1 VGGFARLRLLLDTH
15 IWLWSLSEPRRIGRR
30 VLVQLK
36 DEANEL
42 WLSPISTYEALTL
55 YHKGRFEIDGDLSE
69 WLARAT
75 AGTHEAPLTHEIA
88 LVARQLS
95 MHQDPAD
102 RILAATA
109 EVLDL
114 TLVTADERLLGLGT
128 IRTMANR

>member
-1 VGGFARLRLLLDTH
+1 MRLLLDTH
-15 IWLWSLSEPRRIGRR
+15 IWLWTLSDPKRIGRR
-30 VLVQLK
+30 VLQQLK
-36 DEANEL
+36 EEANEL

-55 YHKGRFEIDGDLSE
+55 HHKGRFEIDGNLTE

-75 AGTHEAPLTHEIA
+75 AGTREAPLTHEIA
-88 LVARQLS
+88 LVARRLPL
-95 MHQDPAD
+95 HQDPAD

>member
-1 VGGFARLRLLLDTH
+1 LKLLLDTH

-36 DEANEL
+36 DQDNEL

-55 YHKGRFEIDGDLSE
+55 FYKGRFEIEEDLSE

-75 AGTHEAPLTHEIA
+75 AGTREAPLTHEIA
-88 LVARQLS
+88 LIARQLQ

-114 TLVTADERLLGLGT
+114 TLVTADQRLLGLGT

>member
-1 VGGFARLRLLLDTH
+1 LRLLLDTH

-36 DEANEL
+36 DQENEL
-42 WLSPISTYEALTL
+42 WLSPMSTYEALTL
-55 YHKGRFEIDGDLSE
+55 HYKGRFEIDGDLST

-75 AGTHEAPLTHEIA
+75 AGTREAPLTHEIA
-88 LVARQLS
+88 LVARQLQ

-128 IRTMANR
+128 IRALGNR

>member
-1 VGGFARLRLLLDTH
+1 LRLLLDTH
-15 IWLWSLSEPRRIGRR
+15 IWLWSLSDPNRIGRG
-30 VLVQLK
+30 VLTRLR
-36 DEANEL
+36 DRENEL

-55 YHKGRFEIDGDLSE
+55 HQKRRFEIDGDLE
-69 WLARAT
+69 DWLARAT
-75 AGTHEAPLTHEIA
+75 AGIREAPVTHEIA
-88 LVARQLS
+88 FVARQLP

>member
-1 VGGFARLRLLLDTH
+1 LRLLLDTH
-15 IWLWSLSEPRRIGRR
+15 IWLWTLSDPKRLGRR
-30 VLVQLK
+30 VLQQLK

-42 WLSPISTYEALTL
+42 WLSPMSTYEALTL
-55 YHKGRFEIDGDLSE
+55 YYKRRFEIDGNLAE

-75 AGTHEAPLTHEIA
+75 AGTREAPLTHEIA
-88 LVARQLS
+88 LLARQLPL
-95 MHQDPAD
+95 HQDPAD

-128 IRTMANR
+128 IRTIANR

>member
-1 VGGFARLRLLLDTH
+1 MRLLLDTH
-15 IWLWSLSEPRRIGRR
+15 IWLWTLSDPKRLGRR
-30 VLVQLK
+30 VLQQLK

-42 WLSPISTYEALTL
+42 WLSPISTYEALAL
-55 YHKGRFEIDGDLSE
+55 HYKGRFEIDGNVTE

-88 LVARQLS
+88 LAARQLPL
-95 MHQDPAD
+95 HQDPAD